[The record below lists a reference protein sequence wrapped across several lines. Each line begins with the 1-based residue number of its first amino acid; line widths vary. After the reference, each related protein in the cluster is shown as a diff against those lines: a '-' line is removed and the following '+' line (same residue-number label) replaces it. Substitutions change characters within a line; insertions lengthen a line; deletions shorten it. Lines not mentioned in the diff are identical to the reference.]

1 MASTTAVTETKKIT
15 DLRVVE
21 LKTELKNRNLDVTG
35 VKNVLVARLKQAIEE
50 EGGDPDNFE
59 IKVTS
64 SSETPVKKTRKGKK
78 EDGDAS
84 MEEDGKEGD
93 GSDQDGNDEDD
104 EGEAEPVKKGSAE
117 SDEKEKSGEEEK
129 SEVGK
134 ELAEAASEVTKEES
148 GEGTVDGILEVSKLL
163 PAEKSITEA
172 RQDATEGSTS
182 VKDENSST
190 TVQAEDAITLDIDGD
205 DLLETGK
212 NVKVSDSEAAK
223 HKEEEKASAPDSL
236 EVVKKD
242 EETSDNLNE
251 DKKEDGTKSDPSKK
265 ETREASKKVESGDK
279 EKDSLKKA
287 PSSTGASGQAKSS
300 TKESK
305 DGKTSKDDKGGA
317 SSGSARNIWISG
329 LSSNTKAADLK
340 NLFGKYG
347 KVLAAKVVT
356 NAKSPGAKCYGIV
369 TMSSSAEVTRCTT
382 HLHHTELHGQQIS
395 LEKVKTDPLKKVSES
410 SSKAAGEK
418 KTVGKTNKAATSG
431 KKDEKKTE
439 KKEKDGA
446 KKDAKDEKADAAS
459 TASGTESKTE
469 EKKHSGGKDE
479 DEMVIIDQTKGDQFY
494 VKPLRKGRFE
504 KMAMMRSSERFF
516 QGRPRFRGGGMGGRR
531 EIMPFEKMKEQKIR
545 EHLVRIERVRRAME
559 LRRRRE
565 EAERQR
571 REREHIG
578 MLREREERDRL
589 LRERERLEIERQK
602 LERERMERERLERE
616 RIRIEQERR
625 KEADRMARER
635 EELRRQRDQLRYE
648 QEKRNSMKRP
658 RDVDHRRDEAFWS
671 ESKKMAMDSDAR
683 FSHGSDYTRQQRF
696 NDFDHRDRGRF
707 PEGSTVQSFERTDR
721 TGREIPT
728 HGMRAGPPGGVGSSY
743 GREGA
748 PHGRDVGGSRREWH
762 GPGSQGGYNPKRIGM
777 GRGGMQPHS
786 SHPSPVNRMVGVAGN
801 SMQRSGFKPFKGG
814 PPRRF

>member
-1 MASTTAVTETKKIT
+1 MASTTTTTTETKKIT

-59 IKVTS
+59 VKVTS

-78 EDGDAS
+78 QDADDGDAS

-93 GSDQDGNDEDD
+93 GSDQDGNDEDE

-117 SDEKEKSGEEEK
+117 TDEKEKLEEEKGEAGKESTGDTAEVTKEKSGEE
-129 SEVGK
+129 
-134 ELAEAASEVTKEES
+134 
-148 GEGTVDGILEVSKLL
+148 
-163 PAEKSITEA
+163 KSIAEA

-182 VKDENSST
+182 VKDENSSAS
-190 TVQAEDAITLDIDGD
+190 VQAEDAITLDIDGD

-212 NVKVSDSEAAK
+212 NVKVSDSEAGK
-223 HKEEEKASAPDSL
+223 HKEEEKASAPENL
-236 EVVKKD
+236 EGVKN
-242 EETSDNLNE
+242 EETSDSLVE
-251 DKKEDGTKSDPSKK
+251 DKKEDGAKSEPSKK
-265 ETREASKKVESGDK
+265 ETREASKKAESGDK
-279 EKDSLKKA
+279 EKDSLKKG

-300 TKESK
+300 KESK
-305 DGKTSKDDKGGA
+305 DGKTSKDDKGGT
-317 SSGSARNIWISG
+317 SSGSVRNIWISG

-369 TMSSSAEVTRCTT
+369 TMSSSAEVTRCVS

-395 LEKVKTDPLKKVSES
+395 LEKVKNDPLKKATES

-431 KKDEKKTE
+431 KKDEKKSE
-439 KKEKDGA
+439 KKEKDGS
-446 KKDAKDEKADAAS
+446 KKDVKDEKADAAS

-469 EKKHSGGKDE
+469 EKKHTGGKDD

-504 KMAMMRSSERFF
+504 KMAMLRSKERFF
-516 QGRPRFRGGGMGGRR
+516 QSRSRFRGGGVSGR
-531 EIMPFEKMKEQKIR
+531 EIMPFEQMKEQKIR

-648 QEKRNSMKRP
+648 QEKRNSLKRP
-658 RDVDHRRDEAFWS
+658 RDVDHRREESFWS

-707 PEGSTVQSFERTDR
+707 PEGSTVQSFERTER
-721 TGREIPT
+721 TGREIPA
-728 HGMRAGPPGGVGSSY
+728 HGMRAGPPGGIGTGYGS
-743 GREGA
+743 REGA
-748 PHGRDVGGSRREWH
+748 LHGRDAGGSRREWH

-786 SHPSPVNRMVGVAGN
+786 SHPSPMSRMVGVAGN
-801 SMQRSGFKPFKGG
+801 SLQRSGGFKPFKGG